1 MHWIWSVVA
10 RLSNNQV
17 QVRGPGPGDA
27 IHLTFDD
34 GPHPQH
40 TPALLDL
47 LKAHGAKAT
56 FFTIGREAQA
66 HPELVRRLLAEGHA
80 LGNHSMTH
88 ARLKRLAPAQQQAE
102 VAAADAVLQGFSG
115 RTQHPFRPPHGEATP
130 SMLWRSLRGGQRL
143 VLWSVDSLDYCLQ
156 ADAVVQRMHDW
167 PLRGGDILLFHDD
180 GPVATEALAQLLPV
194 WRGRGLTLAALG

>member
-1 MHWIWSVVA
+1 MHWIWTLLA
-10 RLSNNQV
+10 RLTNNKIR
-17 QVRGPGPGDA
+17 VRGPGQNGA

-34 GPHPQH
+34 GPNAQH

-66 HPELVRRLLAEGHA
+66 HPQLVQRLLAEGHA

-102 VAAADAVLQGFSG
+102 VNAADAVLQALSG
-115 RTQHPFRPPHGEATP
+115 RAQHPFRPPHGEATP
-130 SMLWRSLRGGQRL
+130 SMLLLALWGRRPL
-143 VLWSVDSLDYCLQ
+143 VLWSVDSLDYTLT
-156 ADAVVQRMHDW
+156 ASAVVQRLRDW
-167 PLRGGDILLFHDD
+167 PLRAGDILLFHDD
-180 GPVATEALAQLLPV
+180 GPVAAEALAQLLPA
-194 WRGRGLTLAALG
+194 WRSRGLSLAALT